1 MKNIFRFVLVAA
13 SSASLAVLISAS
25 SVTPVITSNP
35 VQPAPLVQ
43 EVERVV
49 FSQKTAVDEFR
60 AVRAVGVQRAA
71 EKRAEAARVEAER
84 VAAAKA
90 EAERI
95 AANTRN
101 IHVELVGGQTETD
114 WCIGPVLFQY
124 DIYTMVVEHD
134 RCGGW
139 ARFGSIKPGMTVNL
153 SGVIKGSYT
162 VGEIITIPQIN
173 KLDDMRFLNR
183 PVVYLQTCIPGTNRS
198 VVIGLY

>member
-1 MKNIFRFVLVAA
+1 MKKGFRFVLAVIA
-13 SSASLAVLISAS
+13 SSTLAVLVTGSSAPV
-25 SVTPVITSNP
+25 SVTTGAVS
-35 VQPAPLVQ
+35 VEAAPLVQ
-43 EVERVV
+43 SVERAV
-49 FSQKTAVDEFR
+49 FSQQDAIEESIAVHAFG
-60 AVRAVGVQRAA
+60 AQAA
-71 EKRAEAARVEAER
+71 ADRRAEAD
-84 VAAAKA
+84 
-90 EAERI
+90 RI

-124 DIYTMVVEHD
+124 GSYTMVVEHD

-139 ARFGSIKPGMTVNL
+139 ARFGSITTGMKVNL

-173 KLDDMRFLNR
+173 KLDDMRFQKR
-183 PVVYLQTCIPGTNRS
+183 PTVYLQTCIPGTNRS